1 MVINNQQIN
10 QETNSRICKIDIF
23 HFDAYV
29 RGCTLGF
36 PSSRKQKKVNEE
48 RKMEIGRRER
58 KREKVKRF
66 VGGGGKEQRTRDTVA
81 KRGRGFANR
90 HFPSRISAP
99 RRTAY
104 RSVSGACSQKRKR
117 GPKEGKAWLR

>member
-58 KREKVKRF
+58 KREKREESAT
-66 VGGGGKEQRTRDTVA
+66 KEATRTFKTRTRHIAVA
-81 KRGRGFANR
+81 GGTIESLFVADPR
-90 HFPSRISAP
+90 SR
-99 RRTAY
+99 
-104 RSVSGACSQKRKR
+104 V
-117 GPKEGKAWLR
+117 